1 MSRAVDEYNDEIRS
15 IQNEPL
21 PADQTEAKKS
31 WENSIE
37 EINRDISS
45 NLEEKKKLEDIIK
58 DSRKGLEP
66 VEEEIAEL
74 RRKLDEKA
82 KEVVENEAQ
91 LQKYGTYSEKLK
103 IKQTQVLEAIANVNQ
118 VLTSKQAELK
128 EKKEANEQKIKA
140 LEAEGQVRVEI
151 ARNETPTYLQAQA
164 NQLQKIIE
172 QNVCRNFLLFFF
184 NQFFSHFF
192 NIS

>member
-1 MSRAVDEYNDEIRS
+1 M
-15 IQNEPL
+15 
-21 PADQTEAKKS
+21 
-31 WENSIE
+31 
-37 EINRDISS
+37 

-164 NQLQKIIE
+164 NQLQRIIE
-172 QNVCRNFLLFFF
+172 QNVCRNFLLFSSI
-184 NQFFSHFF
+184 NFFSLF
-192 NIS
+192 

>member
-31 WENSIE
+31 WEASIE
-37 EINRDISS
+37 EINRDINS
-45 NLEEKKKLEDIIK
+45 NIEEKKNLEGIIK
-58 DSRKGLEP
+58 DSRRGLEP

-82 KEVVENEAQ
+82 KEIVGNEAQ
-91 LQKYGTYSEKLK
+91 LQKYGSYSEKLK
-103 IKQTQVLEAIANVNQ
+103 LKQTQVLEAIANVNQ
-118 VLTSKQAELK
+118 VLISKQAELK
-128 EKKEANEQKIKA
+128 EKKAANDQKISA
-140 LEAEGQVRVEI
+140 LEAEGQVRVPI
-151 ARNETPTYLQAQA
+151 SNKETPSFLQAQA

-172 QNVCRNFLLFFF
+172 QNVCETLF
-184 NQFFSHFF
+184 
-192 NIS
+192 